1 MRKRGGRWLAV
12 AAMGFAVQTA
22 LLILLAGAGL
32 RASLAMALAVT
43 AAVLHNAAWH
53 DRWTWA
59 DRPVP
64 GVAARL
70 RRLAALS
77 GVTAAVS
84 VGGGVLLTLV
94 WVDLL
99 ALPVLAAN
107 VLTVATLGL
116 VNFVVLD
123 RGVMR

>member
-1 MRKRGGRWLAV
+1 VRARGGRWLAV
-12 AAMGFAVQTA
+12 AAMGFGVQTA
-22 LLILLAGAGL
+22 VLAVLAGAGL
-32 RASLAMALAVT
+32 GAPLAMALALT

-59 DRPVP
+59 DRPI
-64 GVAARL
+64 GGAAARV
-70 RRLAALS
+70 RRVAALS

-84 VGGGVLLTLV
+84 IGGGVLLTLV

-99 ALPVLAAN
+99 ALPVMTAN
-107 VLTVATLGL
+107 VLTVASLGL
-116 VNFVVLD
+116 VNFVALD